1 MVRELTQ
8 LVLPGF
14 FVFVGGKRRR
24 GRPMS
29 YWKTVDE
36 YTRDV
41 DACTAKLTSELGRH
55 PSVSE
60 LCHAM
65 HVSRDTFYKW
75 KAKAEDGQA
84 LRRVV

>member
-1 MVRELTQ
+1 MRRELTQ

-29 YWKTVDE
+29 YWKTVDDFM
-36 YTRDV
+36 RDV
-41 DACTAKLTSELGRH
+41 DACTARLTAKLNRP
-55 PSVSE
+55 PSVTE
-60 LCHAM
+60 LCSAM
-65 HVSRDTFYKW
+65 HVSRDTYYKW
-75 KAKAEDGQA
+75 KGKVDDGR